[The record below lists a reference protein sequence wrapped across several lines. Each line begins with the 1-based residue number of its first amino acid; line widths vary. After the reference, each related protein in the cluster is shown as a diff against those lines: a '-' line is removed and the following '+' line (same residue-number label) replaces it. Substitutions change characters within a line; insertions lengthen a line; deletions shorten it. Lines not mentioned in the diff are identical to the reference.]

1 MAKDKKKRQPVI
13 MEYDEE
19 SGEYE
24 VSDDDD
30 TMQDTVDDIVAR
42 IMGKDTRD

>member
-1 MAKDKKKRQPVI
+1 MAKDEKEQQPVI

-19 SGEYE
+19 TGEDE

-30 TMQDTVDDIVAR
+30 TMQDTVDDIVSR
-42 IMGKDTRD
+42 IMGKNAGN